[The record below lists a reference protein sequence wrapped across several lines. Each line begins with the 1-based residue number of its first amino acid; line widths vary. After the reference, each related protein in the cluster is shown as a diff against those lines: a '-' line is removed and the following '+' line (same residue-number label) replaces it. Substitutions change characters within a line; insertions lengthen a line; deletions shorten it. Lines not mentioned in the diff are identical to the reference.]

1 MALPPLHA
9 DRQGVARAAQRG
21 AGCLLPG
28 CFSAESG
35 LLAAGAGTEY
45 GTEPGLSSKAYPDS
59 DADSVDDRMA
69 DKTMSWP
76 VAAWAINASVIGM
89 GVLTI
94 PRCFVTLGW
103 VCSFLGLLVCF
114 SANVFVASVMQE
126 IQLEHPRAISLAD
139 AVEIACGGSRKAK
152 LGIRLLLYTEKW
164 ACTCAYV
171 HLMAKTLGS
180 AFYTVHWCEAAWCG
194 IVVLIFMPLMRI
206 RNIQETHWMNVVNF
220 TTITFALLITCLG
233 LRHVT
238 PEEPVVTHWYP
249 AASGFGEF
257 FGAISMMVFA
267 FSGNWMYFELMAEM
281 DRPQDFLK
289 AFTIAG
295 PTQVGMYCVTGIAG
309 YVTFGQAVPFS
320 IMDTLRFGFPMRLA
334 ALFLA
339 VHIMAGTGTNSVI
352 LARFVHS
359 RISPKDV
366 NEDTPRAQMIRFG
379 IYITM
384 FGGCGIIS
392 LTVESF
398 GSMISLIGAMF
409 EAPISFILPMV
420 VYAAIVRQRPQ
431 REGWT
436 LGSVCRFAASA
447 VIVVFGVLTTAFGVA
462 HALQGFHAS
471 HGLSFAC
478 SCADMWDLCECSP
491 QRMPVGACAAVSDVV
506 TRRDLAFLP
515 FPHF

>member
-1 MALPPLHA
+1 MAHA
-9 DRQGVARAAQRG
+9 AERG
-21 AGCLLPG
+21 AGCFQLGCSSADASLLT
-28 CFSAESG
+28 
-35 LLAAGAGTEY
+35 AGAGVTY
-45 GTEPGLSSKAYPDS
+45 GTEHGLSSKAHPDS
-59 DADSVDDRMA
+59 DADSVEDRMA

-103 VCSFLGLLVCF
+103 VCSFLALLVCF
-114 SANVFVASVMQE
+114 SANVLVASVMQE

-139 AVEIACGGSRKAK
+139 AVEIAFGGSRRAK
-152 LGIRLLLYTEKW
+152 FGVRLLLYSEKW

-171 HLMAKTLGS
+171 RLMAKTLGS

-194 IVVLIFMPLMRI
+194 IVILLFMPLMRV

-220 TTITFALLITCLG
+220 NTITCALLITCLG
-233 LRHVT
+233 LRHVV
-238 PEEPVVTHWYP
+238 PEEPPVTHWHP

-281 DRPQDFLK
+281 DRPQDFLR

-320 IMDTLRFGFPMRLA
+320 IMDTLQFGLPMRLA

-339 VHIMAGTGTNSVI
+339 VHVMAGTGTNSVI
-352 LARFVHS
+352 LARFFHS

-379 IYITM
+379 IYLVM
-384 FGGCGIIS
+384 FGSCAIIS

-398 GSMISLIGAMF
+398 GSLISLIGAMF
-409 EAPISFILPMV
+409 EAPISFILPMAT
-420 VYAAIVRQRPQ
+420 YAAILRQRPQ
-431 REGWT
+431 REGLT
-436 LGSVCRFAASA
+436 LHSVCFFTACAA
-447 VIVVFGVLTTAFGVA
+447 IVAFGVLTTGFGVV

-471 HGLSFAC
+471 RGISFAC
-478 SCADMWDLCECSP
+478 SCADMWDSCECSP
-491 QRMPVGACAAVSDVV
+491 QRMPVGTCAAVVSALDA
-506 TRRDLAFLP
+506 RRPGAVP
-515 FPHF
+515 VPVAHF